1 MSKYSIILP
10 VRNGGTYVKECVNS
24 ILSQSFTD
32 FNFIVL
38 DNNSTDGTP
47 EWIESLKDDRI
58 IIYRSTESLG
68 IVGNWSRIVNTAKNE
83 FITLIG
89 HDDILDPHYLTVMDE
104 LIKKY
109 PDASLYQTHFRYIDS
124 KGDTIKKGLPMK
136 EKQSP
141 EEVLKVFLRTEMD
154 VIGTGFMMR
163 SKDYDALGGIPDY
176 PNLIFADFELWINL
190 ARKSYM
196 AVAKEESFAF
206 RVHQSTTQ
214 TSADETLLKAFS
226 RFVGYL
232 EHIQRAD
239 PQLGKIVTGNVSVL
253 LNFYCQGFTSRV
265 LRTPMQKRKGQTVKA
280 IINDFREYAQKLN
293 PIDDFNPLNNF
304 TVRLALYIDS
314 NFMTRS
320 IFLLFKQV
328 YSKPIVRGN

>member
-1 MSKYSIILP
+1 MSKYSVILP
-10 VRNGGTYVKECVNS
+10 VRNGGAYVKECVNS
-24 ILSQSFTD
+24 IISQTYTD

-58 IIYRSTESLG
+58 IIYRSAESLG
-68 IVGNWSRIVNTAKNE
+68 IVGNWARIVNTQKNE

-89 HDDILDPHYLTVMDE
+89 HDDILDPHYLAVMDE

-124 KGDTIKKGLPMK
+124 NGNTIKKGLPMK

-163 SKDYDALGGIPDY
+163 SKDYDDLGGIPDY

-214 TSADETLLKAFS
+214 TSSDDILLSSFG
-226 RFVGYL
+226 RFVKYL
-232 EHIQRAD
+232 E
-239 PQLGKIVTGNVSVL
+239 QLQNSDIVLNKIITKNVDVL
-253 LNFYCQGFTSRV
+253 LVFYCRGLTSRL
-265 LRTPMQKRKGQTVKA
+265 LRTPMKNRNGQTVRV
-280 IINDFREYAQKLN
+280 IIEDFRSYAKRLIPDRKFD
-293 PIDDFNPLNNF
+293 PIDNL
-304 TVRLALYIDS
+304 TVRLALIIDS
-314 NFMTRS
+314 NPLTRTL
-320 IFLLFKQV
+320 FLLFKKI
-328 YSKPIVRGN
+328 YSKPIVG